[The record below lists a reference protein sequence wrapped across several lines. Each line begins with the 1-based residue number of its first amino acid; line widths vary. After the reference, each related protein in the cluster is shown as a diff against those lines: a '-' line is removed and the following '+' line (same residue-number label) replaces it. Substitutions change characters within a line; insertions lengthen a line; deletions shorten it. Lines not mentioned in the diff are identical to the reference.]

1 MSSSPSVI
9 WIWTQAARPKTLW
22 AAVAP
27 VLVGSA
33 LAWRDGVFHW
43 PSALAAL
50 LGGILLQIA
59 ANFAND
65 LFDFERG
72 ADTHERLGP
81 LRVTHAGLVSPRA
94 MRTALFIVIAIAFAI
109 GIYLVWRGGWPIVA
123 IGLCSIVALILYT
136 GGPFPYGYRGLGE
149 LFVFIFF
156 GGAAVGGTYW
166 VQALAITP
174 TAIWVSASM
183 GCLAVAILVVNN
195 LRDIDTDRAA
205 GKRTLAVMLG
215 RTGARVEYVVVLI
228 VAACVP
234 VALVLLHLGT
244 AWVMLA
250 TAGTLLAV
258 PMIRTAFRATDGPTL
273 NGVLAQTA
281 RLQLLYGILLSIGL
295 NL

>member
-1 MSSSPSVI
+1 M
-9 WIWTQAARPKTLW
+9 
-22 AAVAP
+22 
-27 VLVGSA
+27 
-33 LAWRDGVFHW
+33 
-43 PSALAAL
+43 ALAAL
-50 LGGILLQIA
+50 AGGVLLQIA

-72 ADTHERLGP
+72 ADTEKRLGP

-94 MRTALFIVIAIAFAI
+94 MRMALFITIAIAFAI

-149 LFVFIFF
+149 LFVLMFF
-156 GGAAVGGTYW
+156 GGAAVGGTYY

-174 TAIWVSASM
+174 AAIWVSVSM

-215 RTGARVEYVVVLI
+215 RTGARVEYVFVMLVAAVVPVVL
-228 VAACVP
+228 
-234 VALVLLHLGT
+234 LLLHLSRAG
-244 AWVMLA
+244 VLLA
-250 TAGTLLAV
+250 TVGALLAV
-258 PMIRTAFRATDGPTL
+258 PLIRTAYRATDGPTL
-273 NGVLAQTA
+273 NNVLAQTA